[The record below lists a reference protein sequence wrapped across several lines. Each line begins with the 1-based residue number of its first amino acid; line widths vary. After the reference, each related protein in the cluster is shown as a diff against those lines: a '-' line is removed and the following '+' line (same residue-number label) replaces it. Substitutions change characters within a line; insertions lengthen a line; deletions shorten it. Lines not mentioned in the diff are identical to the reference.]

1 MPPGVSPAEIV
12 EQYVQDVGLGGGA
25 GARRSSSGGTSQQQQ
40 ASHPPEAG
48 WGCQTEPLGAAAAA
62 VLKQRRER
70 CGGSLKVA
78 GDYAGAS
85 DAPGCGTETLDSPTR
100 QRSRLAAWLIS

>member
-1 MPPGVSPAEIV
+1 VPSGVSPAEIV
-12 EQYVQDVGLGGGA
+12 EQYVQDVGLGAGA

-40 ASHPPEAG
+40 ASDSHPPEAG

-100 QRSRLAAWLIS
+100 QRSRLGS